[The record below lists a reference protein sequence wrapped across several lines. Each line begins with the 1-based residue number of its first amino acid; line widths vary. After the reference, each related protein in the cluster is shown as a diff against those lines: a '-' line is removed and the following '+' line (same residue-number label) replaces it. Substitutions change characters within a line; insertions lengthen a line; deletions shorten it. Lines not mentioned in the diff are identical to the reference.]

1 MKRAFVKEKTCR
13 NKDCGRKFKPYRST
27 DTVCSMK
34 CAKIIKQSQ
43 CITKSRVDIYSAP
56 DQEKTGELK
65 EKLQGII
72 NELVR
77 LIDKDLPC
85 ISCIGYKMPQA
96 GHFHSVG
103 SKPYLRFNLNNIH
116 VQDHRCNIELTGNQ
130 EQYFKGLCDR
140 YGAGYASWIENIIP
154 VRYRDIKLSKV
165 ELKEAIVK
173 ARECLNELKSSGTPI
188 ESMQERLSLRLI
200 YNNRI
205 GIYRQ

>member
-1 MKRAFVKEKTCR
+1 MKKAFIKEKTCR
-13 NKDCGRKFKPYRST
+13 NAGCGRKFKPYKST
-27 DTVCSMK
+27 DAVCSMA
-34 CAKIIKQSQ
+34 CAKIIKKSQ
-43 CITKSRVDIYSAP
+43 CVIKARVDIYAAP
-56 DQEKTGELK
+56 DQEKTGDLK
-65 EKLQGII
+65 EKLQAII

-85 ISCIGYKMPQA
+85 ISCTGYKMRQA

-103 SKPYLRFNLNNIH
+103 SRPYLRFNLNNIH

-140 YGAGYASWIENIIP
+140 YGAGYASWVENIIP
-154 VRYRDIKLSKV
+154 ARYRDIKLSKV
-165 ELKEAIVK
+165 ELKQATSK
-173 ARECLNELKSSGTPI
+173 ARECLNELKNRTTPI
-188 ESMQERLSLRLI
+188 ESMQERQALRLI